1 MRVFILV
8 LITGIFLIFSS
19 AWAKGMKVSNEMIYQ
34 KLLEIE
40 KRQIVL
46 ETQFKEFKEAT
57 NKRFEDMNKRFE
69 DMNKRFEDMN
79 KRFEELRVDMNKRFE
94 EQMKFLQ
101 ILAGVFTTLV
111 LGVIGFAIW
120 DRRTIIRRA
129 KEEAI
134 IEIEKEGRLRDLIR
148 ALRELAKKNTELAEV
163 LKKFNLL

>member
-57 NKRFEDMNKRFE
+57 
-69 DMNKRFEDMN
+69 NKRFEDMN